1 MTCSIFSKYK
11 IGNLTLDNR
20 IVMAP
25 MTRGF
30 ADNETGEVNYLI
42 ADYYGKRARY
52 GAGLI
57 ITEGVAINKLAKG
70 TYGIPGI
77 YTHRQILSWKK
88 VTREVHQYKTK
99 IFAQLWHVGRVS
111 HQEIL
116 KGNAPVA
123 PSPIGANGHVH
134 RLRKPFQAP
143 RALNNMEI
151 YQIIADYKDAAKN
164 AMEAGFD
171 GVEIHAAH
179 GYLIDQFINE
189 KTNDRQ
195 DEFGGSLQNRL
206 RFLDLIIK
214 EVKKVVPKNR
224 ISIRISEKKDDDK
237 DYVWEHPEE
246 MVCAITGILSK
257 HQLKIVHPSA
267 ENYGDMLQHNQKSLH
282 ELFRQYWDKT
292 LIAVGNIAPEKGAS
306 IIGGN
311 QADLV
316 AFGQLFIANPDLVV
330 RLKANQEIF
339 PYQTKNLHTCL
350 I

>member
-1 MTCSIFSKYK
+1 MTGSIFSDYK

-57 ITEGVAINKLAKG
+57 ITEGIAINELAKG

-88 VTREVHQYKTK
+88 VTQEVHQYKTK

-111 HQEIL
+111 HQDIL
-116 KGNAPVA
+116 KGYTPVA
-123 PSPIGANGHVH
+123 PSAIGANGHVH

-143 RALNNMEI
+143 KSLSNLEV
-151 YQIIADYKDAAKN
+151 YQLIDDYKQAAKN

-179 GYLIDQFINE
+179 GYLIDQFISE

-214 EVKKVVPKNR
+214 EVKEVVPKNR

-237 DYVWEHPEE
+237 GYVWECPEE

-257 HQLKIVHPSA
+257 HQLKIAHPSVD
-267 ENYGDMLQHNQKSLH
+267 NYGDTLQNDQRSLH
-282 ELFRQYWDKT
+282 ELFRQCWDET
-292 LIAVGNIAPEKGAS
+292 LIAVGNIDPNKGAA
-306 IIGGN
+306 IIEEN
-311 QADLV
+311 QADLI
-316 AFGQLFIANPDLVV
+316 AFGQLFITNPDLVI
-330 RLKANQEIF
+330 RLRANQKISLYYSKE
-339 PYQTKNLHTCL
+339 QLECLH
-350 I
+350 

>member
-1 MTCSIFSKYK
+1 MTRSIFSNYK

-30 ADNETGEVNYLI
+30 ADDETGEVNYLV

-57 ITEGVAINKLAKG
+57 ITEGIAINETAKG

-77 YTHRQILSWKK
+77 FTHCQMLSWQK

-116 KGNAPVA
+116 NGHAPVA
-123 PSPIGANGHVH
+123 PSPISASGKVH
-134 RLRKPFQAP
+134 RLKKPFQTP
-143 RALNNMEI
+143 RALTNTEV
-151 YQIIADYKDAAKN
+151 YQIIDDYRDAARN

-179 GYLIDQFINE
+179 GYLIDQFISE
-189 KTNDRQ
+189 KTNQRQ

-214 EVKKVVPKNR
+214 EVKKVVPQNR
-224 ISIRISEKKDDDK
+224 ISIRISEKKDDDT
-237 DYVWEHPEE
+237 DYVWEYPEE
-246 MVCAITGILSK
+246 MVCAITGVLAK
-257 HQLKIVHPSA
+257 HQLKILHPSV
-267 ENYGDMLQHNQKSLH
+267 ENYEDTLQNDLRSLH
-282 ELFRQYWDKT
+282 TLFRQYWDET
-292 LIAVGNIAPEKGAS
+292 LIAVGNIDPERGVD
-306 IIGGN
+306 IIEAD
-311 QADLV
+311 QADFV
-316 AFGQLFIANPDLVV
+316 AFGQLFISNPDLVI
-330 RLKANQEIF
+330 RLKATREIF
-339 PYQTKNLHTCL
+339 PNQTKDQLPCL
-350 I
+350 V

>member
-1 MTCSIFSKYK
+1 MTRSIFSDYK

-30 ADNETGEVNYLI
+30 ADNETGEVNYLV

-57 ITEGVAINKLAKG
+57 ITEGIAINELAKG
-70 TYGIPGI
+70 TYGIPGMF
-77 YTHRQILSWKK
+77 THRQALSWQK
-88 VTREVHQYKTK
+88 VTREVHQYKTR

-116 KGNAPVA
+116 NGHAPVA
-123 PSPIGANGHVH
+123 PSPIAAIGKVH
-134 RLRKPFQAP
+134 RLRNPFPTP
-143 RALNNMEI
+143 RALMNTEI
-151 YQIIADYKDAAKN
+151 YQIIDDYRDAARN

-179 GYLIDQFINE
+179 GYLIDQFISE
-189 KTNDRQ
+189 KTNQRQ

-224 ISIRISEKKDDDK
+224 ISIRISEKKDDDT
-237 DYVWEHPEE
+237 DYVWEYPEE
-246 MVCAITGILSK
+246 MVCAITGILAK
-257 HQLKIVHPSA
+257 HQLKILHPSV
-267 ENYGDMLQHNQKSLH
+267 ENYGDTLQNEPRSLH
-282 ELFRQYWDKT
+282 ALFRQYWNET
-292 LIAVGNIAPEKGAS
+292 LIAVGNIAPDKGS
-306 IIGGN
+306 NIIEEN
-311 QADLV
+311 QADLI
-316 AFGQLFIANPDLVV
+316 AFGQLFISNPDLVV
-330 RLKANQEIF
+330 RLKADQVIF
-339 PYQTKNLHTCL
+339 PYKVKDQLTCL
-350 I
+350 N

>member
-1 MTCSIFSKYK
+1 MIRSIFSDYK

-30 ADNETGEVNYLI
+30 ADDETGEVNYLV

-57 ITEGVAINKLAKG
+57 ITEGIAINETAKG

-77 YTHRQILSWKK
+77 FTHCQTLSWQK
-88 VTREVHQYKTK
+88 VTKEVHQYKTK

-111 HQEIL
+111 HQEFL
-116 KGNAPVA
+116 NGHAPVA
-123 PSPIGANGHVH
+123 PSPIAASGKAH
-134 RLRKPFQAP
+134 RLRKPFPRP
-143 RALNNMEI
+143 RALTNTEI
-151 YQIIADYKDAAKN
+151 YHIIDDYRDAARN

-189 KTNDRQ
+189 KTNQRQ

-206 RFLDLIIK
+206 HFLDLIIK

-224 ISIRISEKKDDDK
+224 ISIRISEKKDDDT
-237 DYVWEHPEE
+237 DYVWEYPEE
-246 MVCAITGILSK
+246 MVCAITEILAK
-257 HQLKIVHPSA
+257 HQLKILHPSV
-267 ENYGDMLQHNQKSLH
+267 ENYEDTFQNDPRSLH
-282 ELFRQYWDKT
+282 ALFRQYWDET
-292 LIAVGNIAPEKGAS
+292 LIAVGNIAPESGAD
-306 IIGGN
+306 IIEAD

-316 AFGQLFIANPDLVV
+316 AFGQLFISNPDLVI
-330 RLKANQEIF
+330 RLKANREIF
-339 PYQTKNLHTCL
+339 PYQTKDRLPCL
-350 I
+350 V

>member
-1 MTCSIFSKYK
+1 MTCSIFSDYK

-30 ADNETGEVNYLI
+30 ADNETGEVNQLI

-57 ITEGVAINKLAKG
+57 ITEGIVINESAKG

-77 YTHRQILSWKK
+77 FTHRQTLSWKK
-88 VTREVHQYKTK
+88 VTREVHRHKTK

-116 KGNAPVA
+116 KGHTPVA
-123 PSPIGANGHVH
+123 PSAISASGHVH

-143 RALNNMEI
+143 KPLSQAEI
-151 YQIIADYKDAAKN
+151 YQIIDDYRQAARN

-179 GYLIDQFINE
+179 GYLIDQFISE
-189 KTNDRQ
+189 KSNLRQ
-195 DEFGGSLQNRL
+195 DMFGGSLQNRL

-224 ISIRISEKKDDDK
+224 ISIRVSEKKDDDR
-237 DYVWEHPEE
+237 DYVWEQPEE
-246 MVCAITGILSK
+246 MVHAITEILSK
-257 HQLKIVHPSA
+257 HRIKIIHPSV
-267 ENYGDMLQHNQKSLH
+267 ENYGVALKNDQRSLH
-282 ELFRQYWDKT
+282 ELFRKYWGET
-292 LIAVGNIAPEKGAS
+292 LIAVGNIAPNEGAD
-306 IIGGN
+306 IIEEN
-311 QADLV
+311 QADLI
-316 AFGQLFIANPDLVV
+316 AFGQLYISNPDLVI

-339 PYQTKNLHTCL
+339 PYHTKEQLKCL
-350 I
+350 N

>member
-1 MTCSIFSKYK
+1 MTRSIFSNYK

-30 ADNETGEVNYLI
+30 ADDETGEVNYLV

-57 ITEGVAINKLAKG
+57 ITEGIAINETAKG

-77 YTHRQILSWKK
+77 FTHCQMLSWQK

-116 KGNAPVA
+116 NGHAPVA
-123 PSPIGANGHVH
+123 PSPISASGKVH
-134 RLRKPFQAP
+134 RLKKPFQTP
-143 RALNNMEI
+143 RALTNTEV
-151 YQIIADYKDAAKN
+151 YQIIDDYRDAARN

-179 GYLIDQFINE
+179 GYLIDQFISE
-189 KTNDRQ
+189 KTNQRQ

-224 ISIRISEKKDDDK
+224 ISIRISEKKDDDT
-237 DYVWEHPEE
+237 DYVWEYPEE
-246 MVCAITGILSK
+246 MVCAITGVLAK
-257 HQLKIVHPSA
+257 HQLKILHPSV
-267 ENYGDMLQHNQKSLH
+267 ENYEDTLQNDLRSLH
-282 ELFRQYWDKT
+282 TLFRQYWDET
-292 LIAVGNIAPEKGAS
+292 LIAVGNIDPERGVD
-306 IIGGN
+306 IIEAD
-311 QADLV
+311 QADFV
-316 AFGQLFIANPDLVV
+316 AFGQLFISNPDLVI
-330 RLKANQEIF
+330 RLKATREIF
-339 PYQTKNLHTCL
+339 PNQTKDQLPCL
-350 I
+350 V

>member
-1 MTCSIFSKYK
+1 MTHSIFSDYK
-11 IGNLTLDNR
+11 IGDLTLDNR

-30 ADNETGEVNYLI
+30 ADNETGEVNYLV

-52 GAGLI
+52 GTGLI
-57 ITEGVAINKLAKG
+57 ITEGIAINELAKG

-77 YTHRQILSWKK
+77 FTHCQTLSWQK

-116 KGNAPVA
+116 RGNTPVA
-123 PSPIGANGHVH
+123 PSPIGARGKVH
-134 RLRKPFQAP
+134 RLRQPFQTP
-143 RALNNMEI
+143 KALTNMEV
-151 YQIIADYKDAAKN
+151 YQIIDDYRDAARN

-179 GYLIDQFINE
+179 GYLIDQFISE

-195 DEFGGSLQNRL
+195 DEFGGSLRNRL

-224 ISIRISEKKDDDK
+224 ISIRVSEKKDDDK
-237 DYVWEHPEE
+237 DYVWEYPEE
-246 MVCAITGILSK
+246 MVCAITGILAK
-257 HQLKIVHPSA
+257 HQLKMLHPSV
-267 ENYGDMLQHNQKSLH
+267 ENYGDILQNDPRSLH
-282 ELFRQYWDKT
+282 ALFRQYWSET
-292 LIAVGNIAPEKGAS
+292 LIAVGNIETDKS
-306 IIGGN
+306 SNIIEEN
-311 QADLV
+311 QADLI
-316 AFGQLFIANPDLVV
+316 AFGQLFISNPDLVV

-339 PYQTKNLHTCL
+339 PYQAKERFTCL
-350 I
+350 V

>member
-1 MTCSIFSKYK
+1 MTCSIFSEYK

-77 YTHRQILSWKK
+77 YTPRQILSWKK

-116 KGNAPVA
+116 KGHAPVA
-123 PSPIGANGHVH
+123 PSPIRASGHVH

-257 HQLKIVHPSA
+257 HQLKIVHPSV

-306 IIGGN
+306 IIGEN

-316 AFGQLFIANPDLVV
+316 AFGKLFIANPDLVV